1 MHVRRLCPYPPAT
14 MHKDWFPFFSMLFW
28 CATKLLGLGVMMT
41 GLGLVSA
48 LFAAGFSLWGLVS
61 TLGTLA
67 VGWVLLATE
76 VAFDI
81 GSAEMRRRLGAP
93 K

>member
-1 MHVRRLCPYPPAT
+1 MHVRRLCPYPAVT

-41 GLGLVSA
+41 GLGLVYA
-48 LFAAGFSLWGLVS
+48 LFAVFSLWGVVT
-61 TLGTLA
+61 TLATLA

-81 GSAEMRRRLGAP
+81 GSAEMRRRLSAP